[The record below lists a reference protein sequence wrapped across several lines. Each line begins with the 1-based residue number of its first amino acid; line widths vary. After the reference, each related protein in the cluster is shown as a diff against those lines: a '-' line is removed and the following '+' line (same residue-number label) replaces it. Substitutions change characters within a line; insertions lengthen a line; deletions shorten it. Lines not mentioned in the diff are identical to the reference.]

1 MAVQKNAKKDAP
13 VVQEVKA
20 VETLETKKAVA
31 APAVKVDAPVTETKT
46 VAPVAE
52 KKAAKTT
59 APKKTAKAAAPA
71 AEKMEEIF
79 IQYGVMEWKTS
90 ELMER
95 AKAAYAAEG
104 HRASSIKSVNLY
116 VKPEEKK
123 AYYVINEKTTG
134 SIDL

>member
-1 MAVQKNAKKDAP
+1 MAVQKNVKKDAP
-13 VVQEVKA
+13 AAQETKA
-20 VETLETKKAVA
+20 VEAVETKKAAA
-31 APAVKVDAPVTETKT
+31 APAVKAETPAAETKAA
-46 VAPVAE
+46 APAE
-52 KKAAKTT
+52 VKKPAKTATKKA
-59 APKKTAKAAAPA
+59 AKAAAPA

-90 ELMER
+90 EMLER
-95 AKAAYAAEG
+95 VKAAYAADG
-104 HRASSIKSVNLY
+104 HRASSIKSLNLY

>member
-1 MAVQKNAKKDAP
+1 MAVQKNVKKDAP
-13 VVQEVKA
+13 AVQEVKA
-20 VETLETKKAVA
+20 VEAAETKKAVA
-31 APAVKVDAPVTETKT
+31 APEVKAE
-46 VAPVAE
+46 APVAE
-52 KKAAKTT
+52 TKAAAPAETKKTT
-59 APKKTAKAAAPA
+59 KTAAAKKTAKAAAPA

-79 IQYGVMEWKTS
+79 IQYGVMEWKCG

-95 AKAAYAAEG
+95 AKAAYVAEG
-104 HRASSIKSVNLY
+104 HRAASIKSVNLY

>member
-1 MAVQKNAKKDAP
+1 MAVQKNVKKDAP
-13 VVQEVKA
+13 AVQEVKA
-20 VETLETKKAVA
+20 VETAEAKKTVVAPVVEVKTAETETKAAAPAETKK
-31 APAVKVDAPVTETKT
+31 TT
-46 VAPVAE
+46 
-52 KKAAKTT
+52 KTT
-59 APKKTAKAAAPA
+59 AAKKTAKAAAPA

-79 IQYGVMEWKTS
+79 IQYGAMEWKTS

-116 VKPEEKK
+116 VKPMDHK
-123 AYYVINEKTTG
+123 AYYVINEKVTG

>member
-1 MAVQKNAKKDAP
+1 MAVQKNMKKDAP

-20 VETLETKKAVA
+20 VEAAEAKKTVA
-31 APAVKVDAPVTETKT
+31 APEVKVEAPVVETKAA
-46 VAPVAE
+46 APAE
-52 KKAAKTT
+52 AKKTTKTT
-59 APKKTAKAAAPA
+59 AAKKTAKAAAPA

-79 IQYGVMEWKTS
+79 IQYSTMEWKAS

-116 VKPEEKK
+116 VKPEERK